1 MLILSPKL
9 RAIPWDLALILMCP
23 VTGESG
29 LAIFFSKLTL
39 AKAPVVSYAP
49 APKVAYKP
57 YVDQYADEPAYYTYE
72 YAVNDDYS
80 NSAFDANESREQ
92 YLTTGKYSV

>member
-9 RAIPWDLALILMCP
+9 RAIPWDLALILICP

-39 AKAPVVSYAP
+39 AKASSPDP
-49 APKVAYKP
+49 
-57 YVDQYADEPAYYTYE
+57 
-72 YAVNDDYS
+72 NM
-80 NSAFDANESREQ
+80 SRNRGVG
-92 YLTTGKYSV
+92 LGHIF